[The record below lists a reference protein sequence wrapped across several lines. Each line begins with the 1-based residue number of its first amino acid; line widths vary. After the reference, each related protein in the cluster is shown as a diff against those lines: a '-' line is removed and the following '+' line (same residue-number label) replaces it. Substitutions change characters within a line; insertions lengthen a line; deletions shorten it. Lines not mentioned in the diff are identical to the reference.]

1 MKNNKSYSSFFKKA
15 TGNEPFPYQVA
26 FQQRPITPFAQL
38 EGPTGVGKTE
48 TIVCDWLYAVVSNLS
63 NTPSRL
69 AIVSPLRTL
78 VEQTHKRIQT
88 IVERLNLEAQI
99 GVHILMG
106 GEVDNEWDLDRVC

>member
-1 MKNNKSYSSFFKKA
+1 MDKSYADFFYQA
-15 TGNEPFPYQVA
+15 TGNKPFPYQSA

-48 TIVCDWLYAVVSNLS
+48 TIVCDWLFAVFASLP

-78 VEQTHKRIQT
+78 VEQTHKRIQA
-88 IVERLNLEAQI
+88 IVKRLNLESFIAFI
-99 GVHILMG
+99 S
-106 GEVDNEWDLDRVC
+106 